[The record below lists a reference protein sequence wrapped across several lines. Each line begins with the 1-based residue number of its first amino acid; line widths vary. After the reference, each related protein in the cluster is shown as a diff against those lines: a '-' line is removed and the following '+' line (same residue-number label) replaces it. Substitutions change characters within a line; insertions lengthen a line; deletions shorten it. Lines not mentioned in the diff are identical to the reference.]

1 MLRTVARV
9 DVIRNRLV
17 CRWLVLFGHR
27 PKQTAIDE
35 IVPVKGSRYKRNF
48 APILQQTSRDSC
60 MQLTVVLRW
69 SHAHTL
75 TFHEANATESQ
86 ME

>member
-48 APILQQTSRDSC
+48 APILQ
-60 MQLTVVLRW
+60 
-69 SHAHTL
+69 
-75 TFHEANATESQ
+75 
-86 ME
+86 